1 MMRTS
6 EIEGDRT
13 YGYTVPILTR
23 EGAGKCDKKLE
34 RLGDPTERKALE
46 RRGAHR

>member
-6 EIEGDRT
+6 EPGHEP
-13 YGYTVPILTR
+13 VPILTR

-34 RLGDPTERKALE
+34 RLGDPMERKALE